1 MRRIRLSAVLTRR
14 PRPVVIALAGLTA
27 TVAALVSVYGSTYDG
42 ANAGATVGP
51 AGCFVGI
58 EWRGEPGVYGS
69 CTGADPDS
77 REGAT
82 ASGPAFHLDFPWA
95 DNVDADTATP
105 EPAPAPAADDVVTAY
120 NAGWK
125 AGVDAL
131 GHGTH
136 ATPPAA
142 SGDANDAGTVA
153 WADGWIDGQADA
165 MGDDDRDGTVEPG
178 ESGWDAST
186 ARH

>member
-1 MRRIRLSAVLTRR
+1 MRRLRLSAVLTRR
-14 PRPVVIALAGLTA
+14 PRPFVIALAGLAA
-27 TVAALVSVYGSTYDG
+27 TVAALVATYGSTYSG

-69 CTGADPDS
+69 CTGAD
-77 REGAT
+77 T
-82 ASGPAFHLDFPWA
+82 
-95 DNVDADTATP
+95 DAAPQPT
-105 EPAPAPAADDVVTAY
+105 PAPAPVAPAADDVVTAY

-131 GHGTH
+131 GHGKH
-136 ATPPAA
+136 ATAPAA

-165 MGDDDRDGTVEPG
+165 LGDDNRDGRIEED
-178 ESGWDAST
+178 ESGWDCHRMGNRVCGPQRDASHT
-186 ARH
+186 SR